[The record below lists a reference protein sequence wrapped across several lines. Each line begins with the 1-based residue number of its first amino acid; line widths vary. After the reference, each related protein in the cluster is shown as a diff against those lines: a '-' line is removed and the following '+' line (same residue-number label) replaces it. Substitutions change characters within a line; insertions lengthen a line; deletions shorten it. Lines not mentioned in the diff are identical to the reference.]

1 MIGDATFLSRKNT
14 SLVAAAGAIPRF
26 YPKKNVTLRA
36 KGSPAWKKMLCV
48 LLWILGVILA
58 FGIRRYAVGG
68 SALLALSGLLL
79 ILAVYLKGL

>member
-1 MIGDATFLSRKNT
+1 M
-14 SLVAAAGAIPRF
+14 
-26 YPKKNVTLRA
+26 VTLLEEVTTNGCPLPLYAWNQR
-36 KGSPAWKKMLCV
+36 GSEVISMLLTPPKRVTWNVCV

-58 FGIRRYAVGG
+58 FGIRKYAVVG

>member
-1 MIGDATFLSRKNT
+1 MMIGDAAFLS
-14 SLVAAAGAIPRF
+14 SLP
-26 YPKKNVTLRA
+26 
-36 KGSPAWKKMLCV
+36 SPAWKKMLCV